1 MTSGGAC
8 LPISGLQCSK
18 RTNRELRNM
27 SLHRVNEI
35 AYQEI
40 STRQSLSNAILKYD
54 LESQAVPYEYVEC
67 PSIILRFVYL

>member
-1 MTSGGAC
+1 
-8 LPISGLQCSK
+8 
-18 RTNRELRNM
+18 M

-40 STRQSLSNAILKYD
+40 STRQSLSDTILKYD
-54 LESQAVPYEYVEC
+54 LESQAVPYEYVER